1 MPQTATKSINLAAG
15 SQPIHPEEIEID
27 AMVIVIGLSVFMSN
41 GIGRTC
47 RDADGMICMVAA
59 TFISRRTDIALK
71 SFYFKFLLW

>member
-15 SQPIHPEEIEID
+15 SQPIHSEEIEID

-47 RDADGMICMVAA
+47 RLYDDGMICMVAA
-59 TFISRRTDIALK
+59 TFICRRTENPL
-71 SFYFKFLLW
+71 

>member
-15 SQPIHPEEIEID
+15 SQPIHSEEIEID

-47 RDADGMICMVAA
+47 RDADMHDMQGCGNIHKQAQ
-59 TFISRRTDIALK
+59 
-71 SFYFKFLLW
+71 